1 MWWRSVNVAA
11 PADDVWALVTDTRSW
26 PQWGPTVTDVR
37 LDDAITR
44 IHAGS
49 TGAVRTPVGLWAPFA
64 VTSWRA
70 EGDKRSWSW
79 RVAGIAATSHQV
91 ETLGADRC
99 AVRFGV
105 PLWAPAYL
113 PVVEVGLRRLRR
125 LAEDRP
131 LG

>member
-1 MWWRSVNVAA
+1 MWWREVDVAA
-11 PADDVWALVTDTRSW
+11 PAADAWMLLTDTTRW
-26 PQWGPTVTDVR
+26 QEWGPTVTSVR
-37 LDDAITR
+37 LDHPGPEIRAL
-44 IHAGS
+44 S
-49 TGAVRTPVGLWAPFA
+49 TGAVRTPMGLWAPFA

-91 ETLGADRC
+91 EALGADRC

-105 PLWAPAYL
+105 PVWAPAYL

-125 LAEDRP
+125 IAEGRP